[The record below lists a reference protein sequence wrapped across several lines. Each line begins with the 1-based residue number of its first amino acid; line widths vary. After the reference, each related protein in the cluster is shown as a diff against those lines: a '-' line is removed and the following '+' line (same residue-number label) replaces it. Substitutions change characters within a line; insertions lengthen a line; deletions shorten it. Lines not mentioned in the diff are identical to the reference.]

1 MWSRR
6 DMGGLVSCGGSV
18 QVAPP
23 EFAEGAAKAMGVGS
37 GAISMLTE
45 AQLEEFR
52 EAFNSFDD
60 E

>member
-1 MWSRR
+1 
-6 DMGGLVSCGGSV
+6 MGGLVSCGRGV